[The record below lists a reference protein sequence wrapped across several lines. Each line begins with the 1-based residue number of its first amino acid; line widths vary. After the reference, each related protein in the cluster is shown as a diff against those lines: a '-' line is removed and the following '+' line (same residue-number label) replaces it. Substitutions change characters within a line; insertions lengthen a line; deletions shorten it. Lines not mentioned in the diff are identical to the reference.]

1 MKLSFTEEQ
10 TELRRTVRRL
20 ISDRWG
26 SVQRRAWLDGGEP
39 YDRGLWTAMAGQ
51 IGVTGLGIPE
61 EYGGLGYG
69 FAEQSVVLEEI
80 GRELVATPYLSTA
93 AVAPA
98 VLLGGNPG
106 VARRWLPG
114 IAAGEVMA
122 ALAHTEADADWR
134 GTRPATTATRA
145 ADGWSVSGTKEFVVD
160 GAQADLLLVTAA
172 DTGSGELVLLAVP
185 ATDPAV
191 DQVDRPTLDLTRR
204 LATIVLDGAPAEP
217 VARGRAARDLLDHA
231 LDVAAIGLACEQA
244 GGCAAALSR
253 TVDYVKVREQ
263 FDAPI
268 GSFQAVKFTCADML
282 MQVEAA
288 RSAAYYA
295 AAALDAGSDE
305 VPVSAA
311 VAKAVC
317 SDAFMAVTGSMI
329 QLHGGIGY
337 TWEHEAHL
345 YFKRAKAS
353 QHLFGDADAHRA
365 RLADL
370 LGI

>member
-26 SVQRRAWLDGGEP
+26 SVQRRTWLDGTDA
-39 YDRGLWTAMAGQ
+39 YDRALWTAMAGQ
-51 IGVTGLGIPE
+51 IGLNGLSIPE

-80 GRELVATPYLSTA
+80 GRELVATPYLSSA
-93 AVAPA
+93 VVAPA
-98 VLLGGNPG
+98 VLLGGSRT

-114 IAAGEVMA
+114 IADGGVVA

-134 GTRPATTATRA
+134 AARPATTATRA
-145 ADGWSVSGTKEFVVD
+145 GDGWSVSGTKEFVID

-172 DTGSGELVLLAVP
+172 DAASGELVLLAVP
-185 ATDPAV
+185 AADPAV
-191 DQVDRPTLDLTRR
+191 TRVDRPTLDLTRR
-204 LATIVLDGAPAEP
+204 LATLVLAGAPAELI
-217 VARGRAARDLLDHA
+217 AQGQAARDILDYA
-231 LDVAAIGLACEQA
+231 LDVAAIGIACEQA
-244 GGCAAALSR
+244 GGCAAALSK

-268 GSFQAVKFTCADML
+268 GSFQAVKFSCADML
-282 MQVEAA
+282 LQVEAA

-317 SDAFMAVTGSMI
+317 SEAFMAVTGSMI

-353 QHLFGDADAHRA
+353 QHLFGDADAHRD